1 MIDTKHVIRQ
11 MVDFQKTAFNASFN
25 TIKTVQTRTEKAM
38 DIFVNQAFW
47 IPEEWKG
54 AYVNW
59 SKACNT
65 GFNAFKKNVDEGFE
79 KIESYVSQD

>member
-54 AYVNW
+54 AYVNC
-59 SKACNT
+59 SKAYHT
-65 GFNAFKKNVDEGFE
+65 GCDTFKRSVDEGFE
-79 KIESYVSQD
+79 KIESYVSQN

>member
-11 MVDFQKTAFNASFN
+11 MVDFQKSAFNASFN
-25 TIKTVQTRTEKAM
+25 TIKTVQTKTEKAM

-59 SKACNT
+59 SKAYNSGCE
-65 GFNAFKKNVDEGFE
+65 AFKKNVDEGFE
-79 KIESYVSQD
+79 KIESYVSQS

>member
-1 MIDTKHVIRQ
+1 

-38 DIFVNQAFW
+38 DVFVSQAFW
-47 IPEEWKG
+47 IPEQWKG

-59 SKACNT
+59 SKAYHSSCD
-65 GFNAFKKNVDEGFE
+65 AFKKNVDEGFE
-79 KIESYVSQD
+79 KIESYVAQN